1 MAIEA
6 KWCGFDFGQCL
17 MNPSGLRNH
26 LVIGDVCKM
35 LGEPERIDE
44 RIHRYHALKEKYGS
58 YGAVKEGHRDEILT
72 AVFDGDDKAMEYFSQ
87 KEQEHLRMGKGLLET
102 LIYLKKE
109 GIHLFV
115 VAELK
120 KTLGPMGTDIITRF
134 LQTKNLMEYFE
145 KLVTPQGKIDL
156 KNGTIDTRYRGK
168 TKAEGTL
175 YDLLAEDLAEMGIAP
190 SEGAMIGDK
199 GLTDIVPAKKRGFNT
214 IQYIGYINYG
224 LTGADL
230 VISDFRE
237 LIGTIKGAKK

>member
-35 LGEPERIDE
+35 LGEPERINE

-72 AVFDGDDKAMEYFSQ
+72 AVFDNNDKAMEYFSL
-87 KEQEHLRMGKGLLET
+87 KEQEHLRMGKGLLEA
-102 LIYLKKE
+102 LIYLKNE

-134 LQTKNLMEYFE
+134 LQGKNLLEYFE
-145 KLVTPQGKIDL
+145 VLVTPQGKVDL
-156 KNGTIDTRYRGK
+156 KNGNIDTRYRGK

-175 YDLLAEDLAEMGIAP
+175 YDLLVEDLAEMGISP
-190 SEGAMIGDK
+190 SEGIMIGDK
-199 GLTDIVPAKKRGFNT
+199 GYTDIIPAKKRGFNT
-214 IQYIGYINYG
+214 IQYVGYINYG
-224 LTGADL
+224 ATGADL

-237 LIGTIKGAKK
+237 LIGTVKGATK